1 MNEEELKTLE
11 QIWQGKTNWGPESES
26 ALDHLA
32 ADGYIEIIEK
42 HRESKTAQ
50 RSIDH
55 ILVKITD
62 EGSGQ
67 LSSSAY

>member
-11 QIWQGKTNWGPESES
+11 QIWQGKRDWGPESES
-26 ALDHLA
+26 ALDNLA
-32 ADGYIEIIEK
+32 AQGYIEIIEK
-42 HRESKTAQ
+42 HLESKTGQKA
-50 RSIDH
+50 IDH